1 METTISLEE
10 LQEMLKTN
18 DWANFQL
25 PDPGLLEYYKL
36 AEHRILYVDYEINMN
51 ILEIQRELILINIAD
66 IGIPIDERVP
76 IIILI
81 DSPGGLLSET
91 MCVACSIMQSKTPVI
106 TVNIAEAYSGGAL
119 LLLAGHKRYALPYS
133 KAMIHTGSGSMSGTF
148 EQAEERQ
155 KLYKK
160 EVDEMGKYILE
171 RSGMDK
177 RVFNKNKAKDWYMT
191 TDEQLQYGIVH
202 EIGNLY
208 DILGIE

>member
-1 METTISLEE
+1 ME
-10 LQEMLKTN
+10 LQIPIDFENT
-18 DWANFQL
+18 DVEDIQL
-25 PDPGLLEYYKL
+25 PDPALLEYYRL
-36 AEHRILYVDYEINMN
+36 AEHRIFYVDYEINMN

-66 IGIPIDERVP
+66 EGIPINERVP

-133 KAMIHTGSGSMSGTF
+133 KAMIHTGFGSMSGTF

-191 TDEQLQYGIVH
+191 TDEQLRYGLVH
-202 EIGNLY
+202 EIGNLF
-208 DILGIE
+208 DILHMDLKEYK